1 MKNGQGDFNDGRG
14 GGKRR
19 AGQAEQGDQRRGGE
33 RAQGHRLERP
43 LCSLR
48 GTRGHRDE

>member
-19 AGQAEQGDQRRGGE
+19 AGRAEQGDQRPGGE
-33 RAQGHRLERP
+33 WAQDQKLKRP
-43 LCSLR
+43 LSLPETYSR
-48 GTRGHRDE
+48 T